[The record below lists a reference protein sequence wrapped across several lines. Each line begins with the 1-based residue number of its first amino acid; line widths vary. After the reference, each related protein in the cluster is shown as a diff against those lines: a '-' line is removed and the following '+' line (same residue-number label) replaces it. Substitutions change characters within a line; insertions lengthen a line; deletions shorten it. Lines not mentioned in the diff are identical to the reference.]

1 MTKKTIHSDEYRQLI
16 EKLLCERKRLGLSQ
30 LDVAEEVGM
39 TQSELSKTENLER
52 RLDALELKKLLIAY
66 RIDSNRSLELFIV
79 KFFSLEK

>member
-39 TQSELSKTENLER
+39 TQSDLSKIENLER
-52 RLDALELKKLLIAY
+52 RLDALELKKILNAY
-66 RIDSNRSLELFIV
+66 RVDSNRSLESFIER
-79 KFFSLEK
+79 FFNLEK

>member
-66 RIDSNRSLELFIV
+66 RIDSNRSLELFIA

>member
-66 RIDSNRSLELFIV
+66 RIDSNRSLELFIM
-79 KFFSLEK
+79 KFFNLEK